1 MRPHGSAGRAPL
13 WPTSTWGGGGRGWG
27 AWLSTSTS
35 VRRSA
40 SSAPACQSTQWGRRD
55 RGGIVHKPGW
65 RSSVTTVGSA
75 GRLRPAGRQ
84 WPARDVGGEEGV
96 VLRRGALAPGSQ
108 HEAAVVRG
116 HDVLQQDAV
125 PLRPHV
131 ARPRAARKGP
141 RTGEGHAD
149 PKTRHKK
156 KLKLKTTQKNAENTV
171 AFPGR
176 CSFPP
181 PLPATHTLTLTLQTE
196 LYSLL
201 SGAAFR
207 SASPGTSQERQR
219 LSK

>member
-13 WPTSTWGGGGRGWG
+13 WPTSTWGGGRGWG

-35 VRRSA
+35 MLRSA
-40 SSAPACQSTQWGRRD
+40 RSAPACLSTRWGRRD

-96 VLRRGALAPGSQ
+96 VLRRGALAPGGQ

-156 KLKLKTTQKNAENTV
+156 NLKMKTTQKTQKIRLHSPDA
-171 AFPGR
+171 AH
-176 CSFPP
+176 SPP
-181 PLPATHTLTLTLQTE
+181 TPRHPHSDTDFTDGIVLPAE
-196 LYSLL
+196 WS
-201 SGAAFR
+201 SF
-207 SASPGTSQERQR
+207 
-219 LSK
+219 